1 MQALWQDMHYGARM
15 LVKRPSYTLIALL
28 TLALGIGATTSI
40 FSVVDAMLLRPLP
53 YPDAERLVFLRE
65 VGAKGGQMALAEP
78 NFEDVRARSQSFAAV
93 AIAAGSFPLVV
104 SGGSEAVRARV
115 SIASSQFFD
124 VMGVHPSL
132 GRTFAPEE
140 EKYGGPVAVVVSH
153 GYWQRMLG
161 GRTDLGAIKLNV
173 DGVSCN
179 VVGVMPAGF
188 DYPAE
193 TEVWMT
199 RNTDPPNT
207 SRTAHNWPVIGRLR
221 AGVARDQAQAEVS
234 GIAKQLRQALGEQ
247 TDAVDFALIPLQSHL
262 TRNVRE
268 GLWLLL
274 GAVGLL
280 LLVACANFSNLLL
293 AQFTARQR
301 EFTVRR
307 ALGATYSRLARQLV
321 VENLL
326 VTLPAAALGAL
337 LASFGIQLL
346 VLLDKDTLPHLNA
359 IAVDGRVLAFACAL
373 AVLIAV
379 ALGLLPGLRLGKQSL
394 EAGLREAGRGQSA
407 AGASR
412 RLRSALVVAQISL
425 TLVLLTGAGLL
436 GRSFLKLMRV
446 DPGFTPESA
455 VAMTLSLPS
464 TITPQ
469 EDERLRQFYVQL
481 LERAGQLPGVTAV
494 GGINVLPLADR
505 GANGTFLINNDPAQR
520 GYAEYRIASAGYFT
534 AMKIPLLRGRL
545 FAGEDTVSSPHAAV
559 ISQSLAHLYWPNG
572 DALGKQ
578 IQFGNMDTDK
588 RLLNV
593 VGIVGDVRDAE
604 LEREPQPTVYA
615 FSLQRPQWWQVSRL
629 SIVVRA
635 QSDPQR
641 LISALRTTVQGLR
654 SDAPLSFRTLTSVL
668 ASSLDQRRFSLVLF
682 AVFST
687 VALLIAALGI
697 YGVLWYAVTQRTQE
711 IGIRMALGAQGAH
724 VVRLVIGEGL
734 RLMLMGIAAGLAAA
748 FLLTRLMTKLLFG
761 ISAGDPLT
769 FAGVAL
775 LLMMVGLLACYL
787 PARRATKEIR

>member
-1 MQALWQDMHYGARM
+1 M
-15 LVKRPSYTLIALL
+15 
-28 TLALGIGATTSI
+28 
-40 FSVVDAMLLRPLP
+40 
-53 YPDAERLVFLRE
+53 
-65 VGAKGGQMALAEP
+65 
-78 NFEDVRARSQSFAAV
+78 
-93 AIAAGSFPLVV
+93 
-104 SGGSEAVRARV
+104 
-115 SIASSQFFD
+115 
-124 VMGVHPSL
+124 
-132 GRTFAPEE
+132 
-140 EKYGGPVAVVVSH
+140 
-153 GYWQRMLG
+153 
-161 GRTDLGAIKLNV
+161 
-173 DGVSCN
+173 
-179 VVGVMPAGF
+179 
-188 DYPAE
+188 
-193 TEVWMT
+193 
-199 RNTDPPNT
+199 
-207 SRTAHNWPVIGRLR
+207 
-221 AGVARDQAQAEVS
+221 
-234 GIAKQLRQALGEQ
+234 
-247 TDAVDFALIPLQSHL
+247 
-262 TRNVRE
+262 
-268 GLWLLL
+268 
-274 GAVGLL
+274 
-280 LLVACANFSNLLL
+280 
-293 AQFTARQR
+293 
-301 EFTVRR
+301 
-307 ALGATYSRLARQLV
+307 
-321 VENLL
+321 
-326 VTLPAAALGAL
+326 TLPAAALGAL

-412 RLRSALVVAQISL
+412 RLRSALVVAQIGL
-425 TLVLLTGAGLL
+425 TLVLLTGASLL
-436 GRSFLKLMRV
+436 GRSFLKLMRI

-559 ISQSLAHLYWPNG
+559 ISQPLAQSTGRTEMRSANRFTWQYGHG
-572 DALGKQ
+572 Q
-578 IQFGNMDTDK
+578 

-615 FSLQRPQWWQVSRL
+615 FVATPAMVAGITAFNRRARA
-629 SIVVRA
+629 VR
-635 QSDPQR
+635 
-641 LISALRTTVQGLR
+641 SAKIDSACVRHQGLR
-654 SDAPLSFRTLTSVL
+654 SMCRSASARGRGPPLRLM
-668 ASSLDQRRFSLVLF
+668 RRFSLVLF

-697 YGVLWYAVTQRTQE
+697 YGVLWYEVTQRTQE
-711 IGIRMALGAQGAH
+711 IGIRMALGAQAAH

-734 RLMLMGIAAGLAAA
+734 RLILVGIAAGLAAA

-769 FAGVAL
+769 FVGVAL
-775 LLMMVGLLACYL
+775 LLMIVGLFACYR
-787 PARRATKEIR
+787 PARRATKVDPITTLRRE